1 MKKQINETLLELIVG
16 ILLSGAVIEAGCIV
30 ITGYS
35 RAFTS
40 GLCIGLVLAIGL
52 AAHMYRSIDH
62 ALDMQPDD
70 AEKYMR
76 KAYMIRA
83 AAILIVAGIV
93 TYFKL
98 GYVMATFG
106 GVFCLKFGAFLQ
118 PVIHRVI
125 HGKEP
130 QNPQTEEGITETEK
144 KNIET
149 DKEEK

>member
-1 MKKQINETLLELIVG
+1 MKKQITETLLELIVG

-70 AEKYMR
+70 ADKYMR
-76 KAYMIRA
+76 RAYLIRTA
-83 AAILIVAGIV
+83 VILLVAGAV
-93 TYFKL
+93 TFLKL
-98 GYVMATFG
+98 GYVMATFV

-118 PVIHRVI
+118 PLTHRML
-125 HGKEP
+125 HGKDEAVP
-130 QNPQTEEGITETEK
+130 DETGEDDPPH
-144 KNIET
+144 T
-149 DKEEK
+149 DS

>member
-83 AAILIVAGIV
+83 AAILIVPGSL
-93 TYFKL
+93 T
-98 GYVMATFG
+98 
-106 GVFCLKFGAFLQ
+106 VFQTRLCDGDVRRSVLSKFGAFLQ

>member
-70 AEKYMR
+70 ADKYMR
-76 KAYMIRA
+76 RAYLIRTA
-83 AAILIVAGIV
+83 VILLVAGAV
-93 TYFKL
+93 TFLKL
-98 GYVMATFG
+98 GYVMATFV
-106 GVFCLKFGAFLQ
+106 GVFCLKFGALLQ
-118 PVIHRVI
+118 TLPNRML
-125 HGKEP
+125 HGKDEAV
-130 QNPQTEEGITETEK
+130 TDETGEDDLPH
-144 KNIET
+144 T
-149 DKEEK
+149 DS

>member
-1 MKKQINETLLELIVG
+1 MKRQINNTLLELITG
-16 ILLSGAVIEAGCIV
+16 IIISAAVVEVLSILVAGF
-30 ITGYS
+30 S
-35 RAFTS
+35 WKFTS
-40 GLCIGLVLAIGL
+40 GLWIGAATAIGL
-52 AAHMYRSIDH
+52 AAHMYRSIDR

-76 KAYMIRA
+76 KAYIIRA

-144 KNIET
+144 KNTET
-149 DKEEK
+149 DKKEK